1 MAQMNERVVTVT
13 RITFQKEM
21 ERLQN
26 QLMDLGVL
34 VENAV
39 LQSVEILKKQDLEA
53 ARRLVAADA
62 DVNRM
67 RYEIE
72 TETLILIARQQPM
85 AGDLRTL
92 AAVLEIA
99 TELERIAD
107 YAKGIAKITIKLG
120 TEPLMKPLI
129 DIPRMAVLSADMLHR
144 ALLCF
149 ADRDASTARAIAA
162 EDQVLDDLYDQV
174 YRELITYVLAD
185 AKNIDGANHLMWV
198 AHNLERTA
206 DRSVNI
212 CERVIFMTT
221 GEMIE
226 LDDDEPIS
234 SENDETQEV

>member
-1 MAQMNERVVTVT
+1 MARV
-13 RITFQKEM
+13 TFEKEM

-26 QLMDLGVL
+26 QLMDMGVL

-39 LQSVEILKKQDLEA
+39 LQSVEILKKQDLESA
-53 ARRLVAADA
+53 KRLVAADA

-67 RYEIE
+67 RYKIE
-72 TETLILIARQQPM
+72 SETLILIARQQPM

-92 AAVLEIA
+92 AAVLEIT

-149 ADRDASTARAIAA
+149 TDRDASMARAIAA

-185 AKNIDGANHLMWV
+185 PKNIDGANHLMWV
-198 AHNLERTA
+198 AHNLERTG

-226 LDDDEPIS
+226 LDDEEPIS
-234 SENDETQEV
+234 PEGGEA